1 MAVKTLVTANQ
12 KSHCRFAIRGG
23 GHTPWAGS
31 SNIDKGVT
39 IDLSL
44 MSTTV
49 YNKDQSTASVGP
61 GSRWINV
68 YEVLDQLGVSIPGGR
83 AGSVGVAGLTLGGE
97 VALDVVLHWLTGPG
111 GNSFFAARYG
121 LVCDNVVNYQV
132 NPVALPNH
140 LKLTID
146 RLSSRMDGLWMPTA
160 NPIRISSWR

>member
-1 MAVKTLVTANQ
+1 MFPSSPTYESSVHSYWSNQAQLSPYCIVRPTTPEDVSLAVKTLVTANQ
-12 KSHCRFAIRGG
+12 KFSCRFAIRGG

-49 YNKDQSTASVGP
+49 YNKEQSTASVGP

-68 YEVLDQLGVSIPGGR
+68 YEVLDQLGVAIPGGR

-97 VALDVVLHWLTGPG
+97 GCT
-111 GNSFFAARYG
+111 
-121 LVCDNVVNYQV
+121 
-132 NPVALPNH
+132 
-140 LKLTID
+140 
-146 RLSSRMDGLWMPTA
+146 
-160 NPIRISSWR
+160 